1 MSTSAEAHFQVHTP
15 ATLVHGRYLLRPP
28 IDAGPVSGLL
38 VGFHGYG
45 ETAED
50 SLRELE
56 RIPGAERWLL
66 VAIQGLSRFYTRQQT
81 VVASWMTRQDRELA
95 IEDNIRWVAGVVDE
109 VRRRHPGTCRLVYA
123 GFSQGVAMAYR
134 AAVAGGWPADAV
146 VALAGD
152 VPPELAG
159 RPPGALSRVLIGR
172 GSAEQWY
179 TEQQLATDLELLRQW
194 GIEPEIVR
202 FDGGH
207 EWTDDFR
214 RRAGELLDEL
224 APAP

>member
-1 MSTSAEAHFQVHTP
+1 MSSRAQTQVQVHTP

-28 IDAGPVSGLL
+28 VDAGPPAGLL

-50 SLRELE
+50 SLSELE
-56 RIPGAERWLL
+56 RIPGAQRWLL
-66 VAIQGLSRFYTRQQT
+66 VAIQGLSRFYTRQQA
-81 VVASWMTRQDRELA
+81 VVASWMTRQDRDLA
-95 IEDNIRWVAGVVDE
+95 IEDNVRWVASVVGE
-109 VRRRHPGTCRLVYA
+109 VRRRHPGISRLVYA

-134 AAVAGGWPADAV
+134 AAVAGGGPADAV
-146 VALAGD
+146 LALAGD
-152 VPPELAG
+152 VPPELAE
-159 RPPGALSRVLIGR
+159 RPPGTLPRVLIGR
-172 GSAEQWY
+172 GSEEQWY
-179 TEQQLATDLELLRQW
+179 TEEKLATDLELLRRW